1 MISVIEG
8 CLSCGCTQLQEIMSF
23 GETALADRLMT
34 AAQLAE
40 PEPKAPLDLM
50 FCPEC
55 ALVQIHH
62 TVDPEVLFCN
72 NYPYY
77 SSVSPSLMRHF
88 RASAEDI
95 IRTRQLGPD
104 SLVVEAASNDGYML
118 KPFLEAGIQVLGID
132 PADGPAAAAVKS
144 GVRTLNT
151 FFSLDLAR
159 KLADS
164 EHVAADVFLANN
176 VLAHVPDLNNF
187 VEGIRTLLKPGG
199 VAVLECPYLLDLIA
213 HNEFD
218 TIYHQHLCYFSAT
231 ALDRLFRR
239 HGLFLND
246 VARVAIH
253 GGSLRLFVGRSE
265 QVSDAVRDML
275 AHERDAGVATLD
287 YYADFAGKVRR
298 LRERLTAILV
308 DLKAQGKRIVGYGAA
323 AKANTLMAYCGIGAA
338 QLDYLVDLNPNKQ
351 GLFYSGNHL
360 PIHPPSQL
368 ATDPPDYLL
377 ILAWNFASE
386 IMQQQSA
393 FRDAG
398 GKFIVP
404 VPEPVIL

>member
-1 MISVIEG
+1 MISIIEG

-34 AAQLAE
+34 APQLAE

-95 IRTRQLGPD
+95 MRVRRLGPD

-132 PADGPAAAAVKS
+132 PADGPAAAAVKA

-151 FFSLDLAR
+151 FFSLELAR
-159 KLADS
+159 TLADR

-187 VEGIRTLLKPGG
+187 VEGIRTLLKPNG

-239 HGLFLND
+239 HGLFLNE
-246 VARVAIH
+246 VTRVAIH

-265 QVSDAVRDML
+265 QVGSSVRELL
-275 AHERDAGVATLD
+275 ADEHAAGVATFA

-298 LRERLTAILV
+298 LRERLTAMLA
-308 DLKAQGKRIVGYGAA
+308 DLKAQGRRIVGYGAA

-360 PIHPPSQL
+360 PIHPPSRL
-368 ATDPPDYLL
+368 AADPPDYLL

-393 FRDAG
+393 FRAAG